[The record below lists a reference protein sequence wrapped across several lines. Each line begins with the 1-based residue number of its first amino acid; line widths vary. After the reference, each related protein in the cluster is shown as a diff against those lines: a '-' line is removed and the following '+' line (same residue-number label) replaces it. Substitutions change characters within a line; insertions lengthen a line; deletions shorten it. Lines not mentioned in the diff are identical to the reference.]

1 MKLKTSIFITIV
13 ASLLISGCSH
23 FNAGTP
29 MNANTNPGIYF
40 EISVTDMQR
49 AKAFYEAVFRACHQ
63 FG

>member
-1 MKLKTSIFITIV
+1 
-13 ASLLISGCSH
+13 
-23 FNAGTP
+23 